1 MAHED
6 QFITDPDHWS
16 VLVPEMLVR
25 DLAVSQGF
33 YCGVLGFAEK
43 FARPED
49 GFLYIEM
56 GHAQLMLEEMPK
68 DGDAAW
74 STGEMKPPF
83 GRGVNFQIEVPD
95 VQALHDRVQGAGI
108 GLFRPM
114 RTSWYREGA
123 QENGQS
129 EFLVQDPDGYL
140 LRFMQHLGTRP
151 AG

>member
-1 MAHED
+1 MARED

-25 DLAVSQGF
+25 DLARSREF

-56 GHAQLMLEEMPK
+56 GHAQLMLEEIAQE
-68 DGDAAW
+68 GDDAW
-74 STGEMKPPF
+74 NTGEMTPPF

-95 VQALHDRVQGAGI
+95 VQGLHDRVQRAGI
-108 GLFRPM
+108 ALFRAL

-123 QENGQS
+123 LENGQS

-151 AG
+151 LG